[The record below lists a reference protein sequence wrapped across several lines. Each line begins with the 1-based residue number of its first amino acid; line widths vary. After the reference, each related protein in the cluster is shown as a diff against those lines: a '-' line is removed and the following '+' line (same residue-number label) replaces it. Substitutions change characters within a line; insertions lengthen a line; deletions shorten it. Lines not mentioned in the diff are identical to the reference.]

1 MPRRKAAQNVLIK
14 PWLSTRQ
21 DCREGRFIQVGNSLL
36 LNKRVQSLSAGAF
49 RLYLGMCMESG
60 GVQHFTFTHG
70 DGRKYGV
77 PNSSYDRY
85 ILELVEVGLVERVM
99 DENLSRF
106 KPNEFRFIFT
116 WK

>member
-1 MPRRKAAQNVLIK
+1 MPRKKAAQNVPIK
-14 PWLSTRQ
+14 PWLSARQ
-21 DCREGRFIQVGNSLL
+21 DCREGRFIQVGNSFL

-60 GVQHFTFTHG
+60 GAQHFTFTHG
-70 DGRKYGV
+70 NGRNYGV
-77 PNSSYDRY
+77 SNTSYDRY
-85 ILELVEVGLVERVM
+85 VRELVEVGLVERVI

-106 KPNEFRFIFT
+106 KPNEFRFIST